1 MQPIDHMSA
10 ENPQNIA
17 DLKKIV
23 TLAGVLL
30 SSVNFWGVVKVLVP
44 DCLGHW
50 LAQISRDAEIED
62 HDAEILLDSDVLC
75 KFWRCLDF
83 LQGKPSTVLPGFKS

>member
-30 SSVNFWGVVKVLVP
+30 SSVNFWGVVKVLGP
-44 DCLGHW
+44 DCLGHL
-50 LAQISRDAEIED
+50 LAQLSRDAEIED
-62 HDAEILLDSDVLC
+62 HDVETPIDSDVLC
-75 KFWRCLDF
+75 KFY
-83 LQGKPSTVLPGFKS
+83 